1 MCCAA
6 FTGRGAL
13 VRFFF
18 VSSLLILWSYDK
30 GHPEIG
36 YLSGTHKR
44 RRIELL
50 MASQQ
55 KRFRTGEEDICFDV
69 KSKAH
74 TTSAEDVLRQLQ
86 VDPHW
91 GLSAEEH
98 HRRLERYGP
107 NIIPEGAKTPAI
119 ERLWEQINS
128 FVIYLLIVGAAVSFG
143 FHHLLDGFVIVGVVV
158 INVILGF
165 CMESK
170 AVNATEALK
179 RMMSS
184 HTKVLR
190 NGTKT
195 AEMGSSLTLGDIFF
209 LQPGD
214 IVPADGRV
222 IKASK
227 LSVLEAIL
235 TGESQAVMKNVDA
248 NPHLDASVA
257 DRKCIVYSGTQV
269 LQGTATVVT
278 TAVGAHCEIGK
289 ISGMLAAVKPEK
301 TPLLLQLD
309 RFGQILSVI
318 VIVIAV
324 TTFGAAYA
332 RGYSVADALGIAIG
346 VSVAFIPEGLPAC
359 ITVTFAVGVIHMA
372 ARNAVVKTL
381 PAVETLGS
389 VSVICSDKTGT
400 LTQNRMTVKGIRT
413 QDASFEVG

>member
-1 MCCAA
+1 
-6 FTGRGAL
+6 
-13 VRFFF
+13 
-18 VSSLLILWSYDK
+18 
-30 GHPEIG
+30 
-36 YLSGTHKR
+36 
-44 RRIELL
+44 

-55 KRFRTGEEDICFDV
+55 KNFLSDEGEIYYGV
-69 KSKAH
+69 NSKAH
-74 TTSAEDVLRQLQ
+74 AFSAEDVVRQLQ
-86 VDPHW
+86 LDPHL
-91 GLSAEEH
+91 GLSTEEH
-98 HRRLERYGP
+98 LRRLERYGP
-107 NIIPEGAKTPAI
+107 NLIPEAAKTTAL

-143 FHHLLDGFVIVGVVV
+143 FNHLLDGFVIVGVVV

-170 AVNATEALK
+170 AVNATDALK
-179 RMMSS
+179 RMMGS
-184 HTKVLR
+184 HTQILR

-195 AEMGSSLTLGDIFF
+195 IVVGSSLTLGDIFL

-214 IVPADGRV
+214 VVPADGRV
-222 IKASK
+222 IKACN
-227 LSVLEAIL
+227 LSVLEAAL
-235 TGESQAVMKNVDA
+235 TGESHAVMKNVDA

-257 DRKCIVYSGTQV
+257 DRKCMVYSGTQV

-278 TAVGAHCEIGK
+278 TAVGAYCEIGK

-309 RFGQILSVI
+309 RFGQILSII
-318 VIVIAV
+318 VIVIAI
-324 TTFGAAYA
+324 TTVGVAYA
-332 RGYSVADALGIAIG
+332 RGHAIPDALEIAIG

-359 ITVTFAVGVIHMA
+359 ITVTFAVGVKYMA

-413 QDASFEVG
+413 QTDSFEVGYSYVFLGS